1 MTPSAQARHRDNAK
15 VPDLFSICSHRKCYL
30 ADGTGLQFPM
40 QRREFIAFVGSAAA
54 AWPRRAAAQNTA
66 KSIRRLGVLLYSS
79 PKEDPQ
85 AKSLQEG
92 LRDLGYIDGQNI
104 SVEYRFAEG
113 KPERLAGLAAD
124 LVRLKPDVVFPIGG
138 DVAPFLRDAT
148 HTIPIVFV
156 MSADPLQLGLVASL
170 ARPGGNATG
179 FTFLQ
184 DELASKRLALLKEAA
199 PRISSVA
206 FLSNPDHPDNE
217 LRVAQ
222 RTATALGVDLQPI
235 EMRGPGDLEGA
246 LQAITQ
252 ARADAL
258 YVVASRQTVASIPRI
273 VDFVTKN
280 ELPLAGGWGAWT
292 QAGGLL
298 SYGPNVGEVVRNA
311 ASYVDKIFK
320 GAKPADLPVQQPTRF
335 ELLINLRT
343 AKTLGLTISESLLLR
358 ADKVIE

>member
-1 MTPSAQARHRDNAK
+1 
-15 VPDLFSICSHRKCYL
+15 
-30 ADGTGLQFPM
+30 M
-40 QRREFIAFVGSAAA
+40 QRREFIALVGGAAA
-54 AWPRRAAAQNTA
+54 AWPHRAAAQNVGRN
-66 KSIRRLGVLLYSS
+66 IRHLGVLLYSS

-85 AKSLQEG
+85 TKALQDG

-104 SVEYRFAEG
+104 SIEYRFAEG
-113 KPERLAGLAAD
+113 RPERLSALAAD
-124 LVRLKPDVVFPIGG
+124 LVRLKPDVLFPIGG
-138 DVAPFLRDAT
+138 DVTPFISKAT

-156 MSADPLQLGLVASL
+156 MSADPLQLGVVASL

-184 DELASKRLALLKEAA
+184 DELASKRMELLKQVA
-199 PRISSVA
+199 PRISRVA

-222 RTATALGVDLQPI
+222 RTATALGLDLHPI
-235 EMRGPGDLEGA
+235 EMRGPGDLDGA

-252 ARADAL
+252 APVDAL

-273 VDFVTKN
+273 VNFATKR

-311 ASYVDKIFK
+311 TTYVDKIFK
-320 GAKPADLPVQQPTRF
+320 GAKPGDLPVQQPTRF

-343 AKTLGLTISESLLLR
+343 AKTLGLSIAESLLLL

>member
-1 MTPSAQARHRDNAK
+1 
-15 VPDLFSICSHRKCYL
+15 
-30 ADGTGLQFPM
+30 M
-40 QRREFIAFVGSAAA
+40 QRREFITLVGGGAAA
-54 AWPRRAAAQNTA
+54 AWPHRAAAQNTA
-66 KSIRRLGVLLYSS
+66 KNIRHLGVLLYSS

-85 AKSLQEG
+85 TKALQDG

-104 SVEYRFAEG
+104 SIEYRFAEG
-113 KPERLAGLAAD
+113 RPERLSALAAD
-124 LVRLKPDVVFPIGG
+124 LVRLKPDVLFPVGG
-138 DVAPFLRDAT
+138 DVTPFVSKAT

-156 MSADPLQLGLVASL
+156 MSADPLQLGVVASL

-184 DELASKRLALLKEAA
+184 DELASKRMELLKQVA
-199 PRISSVA
+199 PRISRVA

-222 RTATALGVDLQPI
+222 RTATALGLDLHPI
-235 EMRGPGDLEGA
+235 EMRGPGDLDGA

-252 ARADAL
+252 APVDAL

-273 VDFVTKN
+273 VNFATKR

-311 ASYVDKIFK
+311 TTYVDKIFK
-320 GAKPADLPVQQPTRF
+320 GAKPGDLPVQQPTRF

-343 AKTLGLTISESLLLR
+343 AKTLGLSIAESLLLL